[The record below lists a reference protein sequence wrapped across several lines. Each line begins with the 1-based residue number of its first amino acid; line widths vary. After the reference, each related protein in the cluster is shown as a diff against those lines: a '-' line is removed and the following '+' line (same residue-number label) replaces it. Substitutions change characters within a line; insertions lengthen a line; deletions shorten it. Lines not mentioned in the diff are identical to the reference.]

1 MNILS
6 YKIIIKNYLPECL
19 LLASMEDIAE
29 LAFDLQLV
37 GLVENEIV
45 AEPFIVT
52 NKIKQKVEYKFTD
65 LYSLFCFR
73 EQVLRHDCITYIL
86 S

>member
-1 MNILS
+1 
-6 YKIIIKNYLPECL
+6 
-19 LLASMEDIAE
+19 MEDIAE

-65 LYSLFCFR
+65 LYS
-73 EQVLRHDCITYIL
+73 
-86 S
+86 